1 MAEPPVG
8 DRRRQGVVLGLVVV
22 GVLLST
28 ITTNAQAE
36 LIRRRQDS
44 CDGSIPLPTTAYVLG
59 FAGLAVGAI
68 ALFLRVRW
76 FRHSRQPIALI
87 LFATATAAVIFEVFA
102 LVTAFQEG
110 RPVHPMCGG

>member
-1 MAEPPVG
+1 VG
-8 DRRRQGVVLGLVVV
+8 EQVTGRRRQGLVLALVVV

-28 ITTNAQAE
+28 INANAQAE

-44 CDGSIPLPTTAYVLG
+44 CDGSLPLPTTAYVLG
-59 FAGLAVGAI
+59 FAGLAVGAV
-68 ALFLRVRW
+68 ALFLLVRW
-76 FRHSRQPIALI
+76 FRHSRQPLAII
-87 LFATATAAVIFEVFA
+87 LFVTATAAVVFELFA